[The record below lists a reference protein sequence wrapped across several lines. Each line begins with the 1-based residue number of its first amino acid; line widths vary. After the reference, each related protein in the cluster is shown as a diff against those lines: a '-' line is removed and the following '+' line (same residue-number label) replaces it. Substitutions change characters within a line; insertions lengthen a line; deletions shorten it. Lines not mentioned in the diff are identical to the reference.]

1 MKLLIDTNVL
11 LDLIFKRSGYDN
23 SIKLFKKIREKE
35 IISYITASSVTDL
48 FSSFVK
54 KQKI

>member
-23 SIKLFKKIREKE
+23 SIKLFKKIREK
-35 IISYITASSVTDL
+35 ASGWKCMLKNTNAPE
-48 FSSFVK
+48 SSGALV
-54 KQKI
+54 